1 MGDWPRPPDCA
12 KFPSSDDKR
21 SFPHDEQQGYRRPH
35 IELGVRDLHQSAEFY
50 TKVWALEEVSADG
63 DSIHFRATGGEH
75 HVLTIRERPQASLLG
90 VHFAAADRDAVDQLC
105 ARAKG
110 YGVAPARDPAPLAVS
125 AGGGYGFRF
134 ETPDGL
140 PMTIS
145 SDSVQHPNVVL
156 DRSRPTKIS
165 HVVLNSAR
173 TDDQVPFFI
182 DVLGFKLSDSTHMM
196 EFLRCSADHHSIAI
210 FRNNGPSLNHVAYE
224 LPNIDGL
231 MRGAGRV
238 KRSGFDI
245 EWGVGRHGPGSNV
258 FSYFIEPNGFVAE
271 YTTELEQLDDATHV
285 SPGRQLLAKNDAKSG
300 PLGAGRAA
308 VEPDARRHVGRALP
322 GRPGIGQR
330 TGRRRALRKTSSGAS
345 SADPPIAV
353 PGSRS

>member
-1 MGDWPRPPDCA
+1 MA
-12 KFPSSDDKR
+12 NSSVTGVR
-21 SFPHDEQQGYRRPH
+21 S

-50 TKVWALEEVSADG
+50 TKVWALEEVSAAG
-63 DSIHFRATGGEH
+63 DSMHFRATGGEH

-90 VHFAAADRDAVDQLC
+90 VHFAAADRGAVDQLC
-105 ARAKG
+105 AKAKG
-110 YGVAPARDPAPLAVS
+110 YGVAAANDPAPLDAS

-145 SDSVQHPNVVL
+145 SDSAQHPDVVV

-231 MRGAGRV
+231 MRGAGRL
-238 KRSGFDI
+238 KRSGFDV

-271 YTTELEQLDDATHV
+271 YTTELDQLDDATHV
-285 SPGRQLLAKNDAKSG
+285 PQDANYWQKIMPNPDRWGLAG
-300 PLGAGRAA
+300 PPSNRMRAA
-308 VEPDARRHVGRALP
+308 MSGALYLGERELSNALAGDARCEDIIGRKL
-322 GRPGIGQR
+322 G
-330 TGRRRALRKTSSGAS
+330 
-345 SADPPIAV
+345 
-353 PGSRS
+353 

>member
-1 MGDWPRPPDCA
+1 MTNSRVTGV
-12 KFPSSDDKR
+12 R
-21 SFPHDEQQGYRRPH
+21 S

-90 VHFAAADRDAVDQLC
+90 VHFAAADRDAVNQLC
-105 ARAKG
+105 AKAKG
-110 YGVAPARDPAPLAVS
+110 YGVALAGDPAPLDAS

-182 DVLGFKLSDSTHMM
+182 DVLGFRLSDSTHMM

-210 FRNNGPSLNHVAYE
+210 FRNNGPSLNHM
-224 LPNIDGL
+224 LPTSCRI
-231 MRGAGRV
+231 
-238 KRSGFDI
+238 S
-245 EWGVGRHGPGSNV
+245 
-258 FSYFIEPNGFVAE
+258 
-271 YTTELEQLDDATHV
+271 
-285 SPGRQLLAKNDAKSG
+285 
-300 PLGAGRAA
+300 
-308 VEPDARRHVGRALP
+308 
-322 GRPGIGQR
+322 
-330 TGRRRALRKTSSGAS
+330 TG
-345 SADPPIAV
+345 
-353 PGSRS
+353 

>member
-1 MGDWPRPPDCA
+1 MA
-12 KFPSSDDKR
+12 NSSVTGVR
-21 SFPHDEQQGYRRPH
+21 S

-50 TKVWALEEVSADG
+50 TKVWALEEVSAAG
-63 DSIHFRATGGEH
+63 DSMHFRATGGEH

-90 VHFAAADRDAVDQLC
+90 VHFAAADRGAVDQLC
-105 ARAKG
+105 AKAKG
-110 YGVAPARDPAPLAVS
+110 YGVAAANGPAPLDAS

-145 SDSVQHPNVVL
+145 SDSAQHPDVVV

-231 MRGAGRV
+231 MRGAGRL
-238 KRSGFDI
+238 KRSGFDV

-271 YTTELEQLDDATHV
+271 YTTELDQLDDATHV
-285 SPGRQLLAKNDAKSG
+285 PQDASYWQKIMPNPDRWGLAG
-300 PLGAGRAA
+300 PPSNRMRAA
-308 VEPDARRHVGRALP
+308 MSGALYLGERELSNALAGDARCEDIIGRKL
-322 GRPGIGQR
+322 G
-330 TGRRRALRKTSSGAS
+330 
-345 SADPPIAV
+345 
-353 PGSRS
+353 

>member
-1 MGDWPRPPDCA
+1 MSNSRVTGV
-12 KFPSSDDKR
+12 R
-21 SFPHDEQQGYRRPH
+21 S
-35 IELGVRDLHQSAEFY
+35 IELGVRDLHRSAEFY
-50 TKVWALEEVSADG
+50 TKVWALEEVSSDG
-63 DSIHFRATGGEH
+63 DSIRFRATGGEH

-90 VHFAAADRDAVDQLC
+90 VHFAAADRAAVDQLC
-105 ARAKG
+105 AKAKG
-110 YGVAPARDPAPLAVS
+110 YGVALAGDPAPLDAS
-125 AGGGYGFRF
+125 DGGGYGFRF

-140 PMTIS
+140 PMSIS
-145 SDSVQHPNVVL
+145 SDSAQHTDIVL

-182 DVLGFKLSDSTHMM
+182 DVLGFRLSDSTHMM

-285 SPGRQLLAKNDAKSG
+285 PQDASYWQKIMPNPDRWGLAG
-300 PLGAGRAA
+300 PPSNRMRAA
-308 VEPDARRHVGRALP
+308 MSGALYLGDREPGDAPAGDARCEDIIGRKL
-322 GRPGIGQR
+322 G
-330 TGRRRALRKTSSGAS
+330 
-345 SADPPIAV
+345 
-353 PGSRS
+353 

>member
-1 MGDWPRPPDCA
+1 MA
-12 KFPSSDDKR
+12 NSSVTGVR
-21 SFPHDEQQGYRRPH
+21 S

-50 TKVWALEEVSADG
+50 TKVWALEEVSAAG
-63 DSIHFRATGGEH
+63 DSMHFRATGGEH

-90 VHFAAADRDAVDQLC
+90 VHFAAADRGAVDQLC
-105 ARAKG
+105 AKAKG
-110 YGVAPARDPAPLAVS
+110 YGVAAANDPAPLDAS

-145 SDSVQHPNVVL
+145 SDSAQHPDVVV

-231 MRGAGRV
+231 MRGAGRL
-238 KRSGFDI
+238 KRSGFDV

-271 YTTELEQLDDATHV
+271 YTTELDQLDDATHV
-285 SPGRQLLAKNDAKSG
+285 PQDASYWQKIMPNPDRWGLAG
-300 PLGAGRAA
+300 PPSNRMRAA
-308 VEPDARRHVGRALP
+308 MSGALYLGERELSNALAGDARCED
-322 GRPGIGQR
+322 IIE
-330 TGRRRALRKTSSGAS
+330 RKLG
-345 SADPPIAV
+345 
-353 PGSRS
+353 

>member
-1 MGDWPRPPDCA
+1 MANSTVTGV
-12 KFPSSDDKR
+12 R
-21 SFPHDEQQGYRRPH
+21 S

-50 TKVWALEEVSADG
+50 TKVWALEEVSAAG
-63 DSIHFRATGGEH
+63 DTMHFRATGGEH

-105 ARAKG
+105 AKAKG
-110 YGVAPARDPAPLAVS
+110 YGVAIADDPAPLDAS

-145 SDSVQHPNVVL
+145 SDSAQHPDVVV

-231 MRGAGRV
+231 MRGAGRL
-238 KRSGFDI
+238 KRSGFDV

-271 YTTELEQLDDATHV
+271 YTTELDQLDDATHV
-285 SPGRQLLAKNDAKSG
+285 PQDASYWQKIMPNPDRWGLAG
-300 PLGAGRAA
+300 PPSNRMRAA
-308 VEPDARRHVGRALP
+308 MSGALYLGDRELSNALAGDARCEDIIGRKL
-322 GRPGIGQR
+322 G
-330 TGRRRALRKTSSGAS
+330 
-345 SADPPIAV
+345 
-353 PGSRS
+353 

>member
-1 MGDWPRPPDCA
+1 MTNSRVTGV
-12 KFPSSDDKR
+12 R
-21 SFPHDEQQGYRRPH
+21 S

-90 VHFAAADRDAVDQLC
+90 VHFAAADRDAVNQLC

-110 YGVAPARDPAPLAVS
+110 YGVALAGDPAPLDAS

-145 SDSVQHPNVVL
+145 SDSAQHPNVVL

-182 DVLGFKLSDSTHMM
+182 DVLGFRLSDSTHMM

-271 YTTELEQLDDATHV
+271 YTTELDQLDDATHV
-285 SPGRQLLAKNDAKSG
+285 PQDASYWQKMMPNPDRWGLAGPPSNRMRAAMSGALYLSDRELGSG
-300 PLGAGRAA
+300 PGGEERCEDIIGRKLG
-308 VEPDARRHVGRALP
+308 
-322 GRPGIGQR
+322 
-330 TGRRRALRKTSSGAS
+330 
-345 SADPPIAV
+345 
-353 PGSRS
+353 